1 MSDAIRPNPIRP
13 VTPADVPRLRAM
25 LQALSDEDG
34 GTYQVG
40 SQAALSRAL
49 FAPAPLI
56 FALIADQGMAFYYPD
71 FSTHRGEPGVYI
83 QDLYVTPQARG
94 TGLARALLAAVMRH
108 QAWGAR
114 FMTLGV
120 RLENI
125 AATRFYAKTG
135 FTPRGYDMMILDGL
149 PLKELALKD
158 VAPKD
163 LA

>member
-1 MSDAIRPNPIRP
+1 
-13 VTPADVPRLRAM
+13 M

-40 SQAALSRAL
+40 SEAALAKAL

-56 FALIADQGMAFYYPD
+56 FALITDQGMALYYPD
-71 FSTHRGEPGVYI
+71 FSTHRGEAGIYL

-108 QAWGAR
+108 QSWGAQ

-120 RLENI
+120 SPDNS

-135 FTPRGYDMMILDGL
+135 FAPRGYEMMILEGAA
-149 PLKELALKD
+149 LKELT
-158 VAPKD
+158 
-163 LA
+163 

>member
-1 MSDAIRPNPIRP
+1 MSDAIRP
-13 VTPADVPRLRAM
+13 VTLTDLPRLRAM

-40 SQAALSRAL
+40 SEPALTQAL

-71 FSTHRGEPGVYI
+71 FSTHRGEAGVYI

-120 RLENI
+120 SPENI

-135 FTPRGYDMMILDGL
+135 FTRLGYDMMILYVL
-149 PLKELALKD
+149 PLTELA
-158 VAPKD
+158 PKG

>member
-13 VTPADVPRLRAM
+13 VTPGDLPRLRAM
-25 LQALSDEDG
+25 LQALSDDDG
-34 GTYQVG
+34 GTYQVA
-40 SQAALSRAL
+40 SEAALTQAL

-114 FMTLGV
+114 FMALGV
-120 RLENI
+120 SPENI

-149 PLKELALKD
+149 PLKDL
-158 VAPKD
+158 APKD

>member
-1 MSDAIRPNPIRP
+1 LSDAIRPNPIRP
-13 VTPADVPRLRAM
+13 VTPGDLPRLRAM
-25 LQALSDEDG
+25 LQALSDDDG
-34 GTYQVG
+34 GTYQVA
-40 SQAALSRAL
+40 SEAALTQAL

-149 PLKELALKD
+149 PLKDL
-158 VAPKD
+158 APKD

>member
-1 MSDAIRPNPIRP
+1 MREAIRPI
-13 VTPADVPRLRAM
+13 TQADLPRLRTL

-34 GTYQVG
+34 GDYQVG
-40 SQAALSRAL
+40 SQAALSQAL

-56 FALIADQGMAFYYPD
+56 FALIAGQGMAFYYPD
-71 FSTHRGEPGVYI
+71 FSTHRGEPGVYL

-94 TGLARALLAAVMRH
+94 TGLARALLVAVMHH
-108 QAWGAR
+108 QSWGAQ

-120 RLENI
+120 SPENT

-135 FTPRGYDMMILDGL
+135 FTPRGYDMMILEGS
-149 PLKELALKD
+149 PL
-158 VAPKD
+158 KD

>member
-13 VTPADVPRLRAM
+13 VTPGDLPRLRAM
-25 LQALSDEDG
+25 LQALSDDDG
-34 GTYQVG
+34 GTYQVA
-40 SQAALSRAL
+40 SEAALTQAL

-149 PLKELALKD
+149 PLKDL
-158 VAPKD
+158 APKD

>member
-1 MSDAIRPNPIRP
+1 MTVSIRP
-13 VTPADVPRLRAM
+13 VTPADLPRLRAM

-40 SQAALSRAL
+40 AEAALAKAL

-56 FALIADQGMAFYYPD
+56 FALIADHGMAFYYPD
-71 FSTHRGEPGVYI
+71 FSTHRGEAGVYL
-83 QDLYVTPQARG
+83 QDIYVAPPARG

-108 QAWGAR
+108 QSWGAQ

-120 RLENI
+120 SPDNS

-135 FTPRGYDMMILDGL
+135 FAPRGYEMMILEGAA
-149 PLKELALKD
+149 LKELT
-158 VAPKD
+158 
-163 LA
+163 

>member
-1 MSDAIRPNPIRP
+1 MSDLIRP
-13 VTPADVPRLRAM
+13 VTPADLPRLRAL

-40 SQAALSRAL
+40 SEPALAQAL

-56 FALIADQGMAFYYPD
+56 FALIADQGMALYYPD
-71 FSTHRGEPGVYI
+71 FSTPRGEPGVYI
-83 QDLYVTPQARG
+83 QDLYVTPKARG

-108 QAWGAR
+108 QGWGAQ

-120 RLENI
+120 SPENTTAI
-125 AATRFYAKTG
+125 RFYAKTG
-135 FTPRGYDMMILDGL
+135 FTPRGYEMMILEGS
-149 PLKELALKD
+149 PL
-158 VAPKD
+158 KD

>member
-1 MSDAIRPNPIRP
+1 LSDPIRP
-13 VTPADVPRLRAM
+13 VTPADLPRLRAM

-34 GTYQVG
+34 GDYPVG
-40 SQAALSRAL
+40 SEPALTQAL

-83 QDLYVTPQARG
+83 QDLYVSPQARG
-94 TGLARALLAAVMRH
+94 TGLARALLAAVMRN

-120 RLENI
+120 SPENI

-135 FTPRGYDMMILDGL
+135 FTPRGYDMMILDGSSL
-149 PLKELALKD
+149 E
-158 VAPKD
+158 D

>member
-1 MSDAIRPNPIRP
+1 MREAIRPVI
-13 VTPADVPRLRAM
+13 PADLPRLRAL

-40 SQAALSRAL
+40 SEPALAKAL

-83 QDLYVTPQARG
+83 QDLYVTPKARG
-94 TGLARALLAAVMRH
+94 TGLARALLTAVMRH
-108 QAWGAR
+108 QGWGAQ

-120 RLENI
+120 SPENT
-125 AATRFYAKTG
+125 AAIRFYTKTG
-135 FTPRGYDMMILDGL
+135 FTLRGYEMMILEGS
-149 PLKELALKD
+149 PL
-158 VAPKD
+158 KD